1 MTDRLDQQEVVL
13 DKKVDKLMSP
23 TRSRTTLVIS
33 RPACVD
39 TADNT
44 GVAKILYHNDKY
56 LNKGV

>member
-1 MTDRLDQQEVVL
+1 
-13 DKKVDKLMSP
+13 MSP

-56 LNKGV
+56 LDKGV